1 MQLFAFVRVSQYQDF
16 LMKESLQDTCE
27 SFQRFLREVGTS
39 SIRFNIDESADYKKV
54 PSGSCVRLRLRL
66 EDKPSSGKKD
76 VIVLPAEAVTPTEHF
91 LERVVVPDLKAT
103 CGCSIM

>member
-16 LMKESLQDTCE
+16 LTKESLQDTCE
-27 SFQRFLREVGTS
+27 SFQRFLREVGTI

-54 PSGSCVRLRLRL
+54 PSGSCIRLRL
-66 EDKPSSGKKD
+66 EDKPPSEKKE
-76 VIVLPAEAVTPTEHF
+76 VLVLPPEAAVPSEHF
-91 LERVVVPDLKAT
+91 LERVRVPDFKAT